1 MNKNIYYG
9 PTFREVKQGKY
20 MLYLFDEIYKK
31 NGEPYNY
38 DYDPFVEIEDTN
50 VTVDDIKA
58 EFRYRAKEIQ
68 GWKRISK
75 NISHVD
81 FSVQVY
87 EWDDEEETYTPCDF
101 EGGIEEESRV
111 TGFSEDVLWCGM
123 RVEIP
128 RFGSILLEGEVEEE
142 EYEYEDEG
150 F

>member
-1 MNKNIYYG
+1 MNKNIYYI
-9 PTFREVKQGKY
+9 PSFREVKQGKY

-31 NGEPYNY
+31 NGELY
-38 DYDPFVEIEDTN
+38 DNDMNTFVEIEDTN
-50 VTVDDIKA
+50 VTVEDIHT
-58 EFRYRAKEIQ
+58 EFRYRAKDIQ
-68 GWKRISK
+68 SWKNK

-87 EWDDEEETYTPCDF
+87 EWDDEEETYIPCDF
-101 EGGIEEESRV
+101 EGGVEEESRV

-142 EYEYEDEG
+142 EYEYEDEEE

>member
-1 MNKNIYYG
+1 MNKS
-9 PTFREVKQGKY
+9 KY
-20 MLYLFDEIYKK
+20 ILYLLDEIYKK

-50 VTVDDIKA
+50 VTVDDIRA

-68 GWKRISK
+68 SWKNK

-87 EWDDEEETYTPCDF
+87 EWDDEEETYIPCDF
-101 EGGIEEESRV
+101 EGGVEEESRI

-142 EYEYEDEG
+142 DEDDE
-150 F
+150 